1 MDLSGAMETSFSFL
15 PEQVYKK
22 IIHVDMDCFF
32 AAVEMR
38 DNPNYRN
45 IPLAVGGSPGR
56 RGVISTCNYIAR
68 KFGIHSAMSSKM
80 AINLCPNLLI
90 VPGSFSKYRE
100 ASNKIREIFLRYT
113 DLIQPLSL
121 DEAFLDVTNSS
132 HHEGSATL
140 IALEIKQ
147 KIQQETG
154 LTASAGVAPNK
165 FLAKIAS
172 DWKKPD
178 GLFVITPN
186 EITSFVKDL
195 DVGKINGVGKV
206 TKEKLNSKGIR
217 TCFDIQKI
225 PYEIFSRDNGK
236 WGKRLYELSHGID
249 NSEVS
254 NNRERKSL
262 SVERTFSVDLPDF
275 EALKHQLIPLISLF
289 LERFNNY
296 VEKSR
301 EKKEKLKIIQKF
313 CAKVK
318 FSDFNSVTVEKS
330 MPEEFY
336 LSMVEKGNIGKD
348 LNIHLENLFKL
359 AYDKKKQ
366 PFRLLGLG
374 IKFKEENSSPQLCLL

>member
-1 MDLSGAMETSFSFL
+1 METNLSFL
-15 PEQVYKK
+15 PEQEIKK
-22 IIHVDMDCFF
+22 IIHVDMDCFY

-38 DNPNYRN
+38 DNPKYRN
-45 IPLAVGGSPGR
+45 IPLAVGGSPEK

-80 AINLCPNLLI
+80 ALNLCPNLLI
-90 VPGSFSKYRE
+90 VPGSFKKYRE
-100 ASNKIREIFLRYT
+100 ASNKIREIFLRYS

-121 DEAFLDVTNSS
+121 DEAFLDVTNSV

-140 IALEIKQ
+140 VAQEIKQ
-147 KIQQETG
+147 KIKHETG
-154 LTASAGVAPNK
+154 LIASAGVAPNK

-178 GLFVITPN
+178 GLYVITPKDVA
-186 EITSFVKDL
+186 SFIKLL

-206 TKEKLNSKGIR
+206 TKEKLNSRGIQ
-217 TCFDIQKI
+217 TCSDIQKI
-225 PYEIFSRDNGK
+225 PFEKFSAQYGK
-236 WGKRLYELSHGID
+236 WGRRLYELSHGID

-254 NNRERKSL
+254 NKRERKSL
-262 SVERTFSVDLPDF
+262 SVERTFSIDLPDF
-275 EALKHQLIPLISLF
+275 EALKHQLIPLINLF

-296 VEKSR
+296 MEKSK
-301 EKKEKLKIIQKF
+301 EKKEKIKIIQKF

-336 LSMVEKGNIGKD
+336 LSMVENGKIEYD